1 MAKLKTPEVIT
12 PEEYQQAELAGTL
25 TIAKE
30 IVCSYCQDPVEIQDP
45 LQFHC
50 QRHGW
55 LELRMYDN
63 PGYPAV
69 VNEYYGTMMFYFDVI
84 REIPLEAHRRLLA
97 QYKGCPFCNR
107 NLSPKERNVDIA
119 QQSLFCEQCRV
130 SFRIGV
136 IEQRMRFQ
144 PESKHFVAQHA
155 TDVDIQ
161 QVETNRDTQTR
172 ETVEAESEVAP
183 VAAKMTRANTI
194 VEFQEVYGGSYER
207 ARQLWH
213 KTGGKEHKDDVDA
226 ELRARARDM
235 RDQDMTLEQIANILG
250 KNKSTISRW
259 LKESVA

>member
-1 MAKLKTPEVIT
+1 MAKLKTQGVIT

-50 QRHGW
+50 QRHGR

-69 VNEYYGTMMFYFDVI
+69 VNEYYGTMMFFFDVI
-84 REIPLEAHRRLLA
+84 PKIPLEAHRRLLA

-107 NLSPKERNVDIA
+107 NLSTKERNVDII
-119 QQSLFCEQCRV
+119 QQPLSCDQCRV

-136 IEQRMRFQ
+136 VEQKMRFQ
-144 PESKHFVAQHA
+144 PESKHFIARNA
-155 TDVDIQ
+155 TDVKIDK
-161 QVETNRDTQTR
+161 DTQTR
-172 ETVEAESEVAP
+172 ETVEAESHVAP
-183 VAAKMTRANTI
+183 VAVRKVSSLTAVNTI
-194 VEFQEVYGGSYER
+194 AEFQEVYGCSYER

-213 KTGGKEHKDDVDA
+213 EAGGKAHKDDVDA

-235 RDQDMTLEQIANILG
+235 RDQDMTLEQIANILE
-250 KNKSTISRW
+250 KNKSAISRW

>member
-1 MAKLKTPEVIT
+1 MAKLKTPGVIT
-12 PEEYQQAELAGTL
+12 PEEYQQAELADTL

-50 QRHGW
+50 QRHGR

-84 REIPLEAHRRLLA
+84 REMPLEAHRRLLA

-107 NLSPKERNVDIA
+107 NLSTKERNVDIV
-119 QQSLFCEQCRV
+119 QQSLSCDQCRV
-130 SFRIGV
+130 SFRIGIV
-136 IEQRMRFQ
+136 EQKMRFQ
-144 PESKHFVAQHA
+144 PESKHFVARHA

-172 ETVEAESEVAP
+172 ETVEAESEVAL
-183 VAAKMTRANTI
+183 VAVRKVSSLTAVNTI
-194 VEFQEVYGGSYER
+194 AEFQEVYGCSYER

-213 KTGGKEHKDDVDA
+213 EAGGKEHKDDIDA
-226 ELRARARDM
+226 ELRASARDM
-235 RDQDMTLEQIANILG
+235 RDQDMTLEQIANILE

-259 LKESVA
+259 LK

>member
-1 MAKLKTPEVIT
+1 
-12 PEEYQQAELAGTL
+12 
-25 TIAKE
+25 
-30 IVCSYCQDPVEIQDP
+30 
-45 LQFHC
+45 
-50 QRHGW
+50 
-55 LELRMYDN
+55 
-63 PGYPAV
+63 
-69 VNEYYGTMMFYFDVI
+69 
-84 REIPLEAHRRLLA
+84 
-97 QYKGCPFCNR
+97 
-107 NLSPKERNVDIA
+107 
-119 QQSLFCEQCRV
+119 
-130 SFRIGV
+130 
-136 IEQRMRFQ
+136 MRFQ
-144 PESKHFVAQHA
+144 PESKHFVARHV

-213 KTGGKEHKDDVDA
+213 EAGGKEHKDDVDA

>member
-1 MAKLKTPEVIT
+1 MAKLKTPGVIT

-69 VNEYYGTMMFYFDVI
+69 VNEYYGTMMFFFDVI
-84 REIPLEAHRRLLA
+84 PKIPLEAHRRLLA

-107 NLSPKERNVDIA
+107 NLSTKERNVDII
-119 QQSLFCEQCRV
+119 QQSLFCDQCRV

-136 IEQRMRFQ
+136 VEQKMRFQ
-144 PESKHFVAQHA
+144 PESKHFIARNA
-155 TDVDIQ
+155 TDVEIDKGHTDQ
-161 QVETNRDTQTR
+161 RN
-172 ETVEAESEVAP
+172 
-183 VAAKMTRANTI
+183 
-194 VEFQEVYGGSYER
+194 GGSGIPCR
-207 ARQLWH
+207 
-213 KTGGKEHKDDVDA
+213 TGGSQESLLINRSEHDCRVSGSLRLL
-226 ELRARARDM
+226 LRARTTTLARSG
-235 RDQDMTLEQIANILG
+235 RKGTQ
-250 KNKSTISRW
+250 RRY
-259 LKESVA
+259 